1 MVIMRRFVLALLA
14 VAVGCGTSNPS
25 PTANGGRSATGALV
39 FAAVQDDGTVAV
51 VDDSTGT
58 RLRTIDCAEGM
69 AGTSMMYMVHNV
81 YAAADGRFVW
91 ATAPAMSDASMTMPD
106 ELLQIDVSSLTIAK
120 RIDLG
125 PGLFPAHVVTDGDH
139 GYVTAFDGD
148 AVLDVDL
155 AAGTI
160 ARTIP
165 LLPNTKPHGLR
176 LTHDKKTL
184 IVAGNGIGVIAI
196 VDVASGNPEYVNV
209 PSSAVQTAVTPD
221 DKTALATLY
230 DARKIAKIDLATRAL
245 TVIDL
250 PADSAG
256 PVQIEVTV
264 DGTHAWIADQ
274 GVLGQKPAGHRL
286 YRMNLETGAI
296 DLTAEVAA
304 GPHGVAI
311 DGDRVWTTLTVDGLV
326 QSIDA
331 ETGAVITT
339 TPVGR
344 TPNGI
349 AVVARASIA
358 SERNFRQQRPE

>member
-1 MVIMRRFVLALLA
+1 MVIKGCFVFTLLA
-14 VAVGCGTSNPS
+14 AAVGCGTSNPS
-25 PTANGGRSATGALV
+25 PSADGGGRATGALV
-39 FAAVQDDGTVAV
+39 FAAVQDDGAVAV
-51 VDDSTGT
+51 VDAVTGT
-58 RLRTIDCAEGM
+58 RLRTIDCAEDMGG
-69 AGTSMMYMVHNV
+69 APMMYMVHNV
-81 YAAADGRFVW
+81 YADGRSVW

-106 ELLQIDVSSLTIAK
+106 EILQIDVASLSIVK

-125 PGLFPAHVVTDGDH
+125 AGLFPAHIVTDGDH

-165 LLPNTKPHGLR
+165 LLQNTKPHGLR

-184 IVAGNGIGVIAI
+184 VVAGNGIGVIAI
-196 VDVASGNPEYVNV
+196 VDVASGNPSYVEV

-230 DARKIAKIDLATRAL
+230 DVRKIARIDLATHAL
-245 TVIDL
+245 TVLDL

-256 PVQIEVTV
+256 PVQIEVTA

-274 GVLGQKPAGHRL
+274 GVLSQKPAGHRL
-286 YRMNLETGAI
+286 YRMDIGTGAI
-296 DLTAEVAA
+296 DLTVDVAG
-304 GPHGVAI
+304 GPHGVAL
-311 DGDRVWTTLTVDGLV
+311 DGDRVWTTTTVDGMV
-326 QSIDA
+326 QSVDA
-331 ETGAVITT
+331 VTGAVITT
-339 TPVGR
+339 TAVGH

-349 AVVARASIA
+349 TVVA
-358 SERNFRQQRPE
+358 PL